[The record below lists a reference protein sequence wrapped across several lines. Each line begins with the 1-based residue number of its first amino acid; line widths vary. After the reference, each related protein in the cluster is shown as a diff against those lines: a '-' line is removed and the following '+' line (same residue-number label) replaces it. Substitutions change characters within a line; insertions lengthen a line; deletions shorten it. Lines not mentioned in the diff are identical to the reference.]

1 MWNPKAA
8 IAAMVNDIVYAAAKA
23 VERIVQIVNRK
34 FTIYLLTI
42 AFFCV
47 IISNKKR
54 KEVKL

>member
-47 IISNKKR
+47 IISNKKNER
-54 KEVKL
+54 R